1 MELAA
6 GDYVRYRTGNGKE
19 AEGYIIDITS
29 FCDQNTAWIGK
40 RPNELSQ
47 KMDFVS
53 FEDITEKVPPPVG
66 VRIQRDVTN
75 P

>member
-6 GDYVRYRTGNGKE
+6 GDYVRYRSGNE
-19 AEGYIIDITS
+19 TEEGYIIDITS
-29 FCDQNTAWIGK
+29 FCDENTAWIGK
-40 RPNELSQ
+40 CPNELKQ

-53 FEDITEKVPPPVG
+53 FEDILKKVPPPEG
-66 VRIQRDVTN
+66 ARIQRDVTN

>member
-1 MELAA
+1 M
-6 GDYVRYRTGNGKE
+6 RYKTGNGKE
-19 AEGYIIDITS
+19 GEGYIIDIIS

-40 RPNELSQ
+40 RPNELKQ

-53 FEDITEKVPPPVG
+53 FEDILDKVPPPEG
-66 VRIQRDVTN
+66 ARIQRDVTS